1 MFSREIG
8 DKTINTIYETSKINN
23 KESLMTLCEELLKVI
38 ENNYELEMPSLAW
51 EIAGDKISKGRPKE
65 IFWIFLPKYESI

>member
-23 KESLMTLCEELLKVI
+23 NESLMTLCEELLEVI
-38 ENNYELEMPSLAW
+38 EKNS
-51 EIAGDKISKGRPKE
+51 
-65 IFWIFLPKYESI
+65 